1 MGQIRS
7 KISKEGFPSG
17 VRKRSQDIMNVKIT
31 YKHLSSTDGID
42 QVTRK
47 KSEKLKKY
55 FKGKLNLDWNF
66 AVEKHAHVAH
76 CHLTGDHIE
85 FFAEA
90 TTENLYAAI
99 DEVIHHLERQVR
111 RNKEQVRNHKGQSK
125 VPVPRAA

>member
-1 MGQIRS
+1 
-7 KISKEGFPSG
+7 
-17 VRKRSQDIMNVKIT
+17 MNVKIT

-66 AVEKHAHVAH
+66 TVEKHAHVAH

-90 TTENLYAAI
+90 TTENLYSAI
-99 DEVIHHLERQVR
+99 DEVIHHLERQVK
-111 RNKEQVRNHKGQSK
+111 RNKEQVRNHKGLPK
-125 VPVPRAA
+125 APAVPRAA